1 MVDEAISPL
10 APPEPVEWYKWLIVC
25 LMAFLWSIPAVLVF
39 PNLAHE
45 PPYLLL
51 ISELLWLVFCSSL
64 LLTGLS
70 WFRVQLT
77 AEGVI
82 KHGFFRDISIPWSEA
97 HASRE
102 GYTIKI
108 SSAKHSIHLNPFA
121 YRNPTHLDEFIWH
134 YLPNKKESDLAMK
147 VSGL

>member
-10 APPEPVEWYKWLIVC
+10 APPEPVGWYKWLVIC
-25 LMAFLWSIPAVLVF
+25 LMAFMWSAPAVLL

-45 PPYLLL
+45 PYVLLF
-51 ISELLWLVFCSSL
+51 SEMLWLVFCSL
-64 LLTGLS
+64 LLSLGLS

-77 AEGVI
+77 VDGVT

-108 SSAKHSIHLNPFA
+108 SSAKHSIHLNPFV
-121 YRNPTHLDEFIWH
+121 YRNPMRLDEFIWH
-134 YLPNKKESDLAMK
+134 YLPNKQE
-147 VSGL
+147 SGLAK

>member
-1 MVDEAISPL
+1 MVDEAIFPIS
-10 APPEPVEWYKWLIVC
+10 PPEPVEWHKWLIIC
-25 LMAFLWSIPAVLVF
+25 LATFMWLVPAVLF
-39 PNLAHE
+39 PKFAHE
-45 PPYLLL
+45 PYLLL
-51 ISELLWLVFCSSL
+51 LSEILWLVFCL
-64 LLTGLS
+64 LGLLTGLY
-70 WFRVQLT
+70 WFRVQLS